1 MKNIK
6 NFLWGT
12 FNYRNKGMKWINRI
26 QTGYHYM
33 RISRDENYKRNY

>member
-12 FNYRNKGMKWINRI
+12 FNYRNKGIKLYRWPMVGYQFMKISK
-26 QTGYHYM
+26 GKKYM
-33 RISRDENYKRNY
+33 N